1 MTQKKSGDFLQILRA
16 RYLISLN
23 VTILQGY
30 LKEKC
35 LTLKRFY
42 SVVFSSSWQ
51 AVMMKLIL
59 FVVMLEN
66 LRKKTVSR
74 NIMQSAL

>member
-23 VTILQGY
+23 VAILQGY

-42 SVVFSSSWQ
+42 SVVFFSSWQ
-51 AVMMKLIL
+51 AREKQ
-59 FVVMLEN
+59 
-66 LRKKTVSR
+66 K
-74 NIMQSAL
+74 